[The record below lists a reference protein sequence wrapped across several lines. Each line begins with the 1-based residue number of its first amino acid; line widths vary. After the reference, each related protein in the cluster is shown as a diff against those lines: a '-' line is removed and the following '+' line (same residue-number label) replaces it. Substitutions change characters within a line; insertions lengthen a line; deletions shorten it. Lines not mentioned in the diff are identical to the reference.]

1 MAGKRDRLG
10 VHHHPSVEP
19 LTQAFARGRRRR
31 ITGNARTMTAQTEA
45 QNAHDHAAK
54 LLREAASND
63 DLLVV
68 AEEFGF
74 VHLIATLAG
83 QRNEALN
90 ALGMLGHAYRGWS
103 SRDHDAG
110 LQVAHDQL
118 HGVAEAYKRR
128 SEFRSAAI
136 YETNAATALLEKY
149 AVTREDL
156 RLAHDYLDYSRR
168 HKNPASVD
176 WAYTEFSTGI
186 YYVQSR
192 AATPADLVENLRI
205 ARDHFDSA
213 IDLFNEH
220 EEPLSVVVMG
230 EYAHLLA
237 NQVDAA
243 RDKRVAEAVLTHLN
257 ELPVEIMQHAEA
269 NPDQYGNAIYNNP
282 VSLGFAAIPPWL
294 VEAIDADLDA
304 ETASGLRTATGRSAE
319 MLARPVNSDRAGL
332 QHARWWLARARWELD
347 KSADHLDLL
356 FDAASGL
363 QDEPD
368 PALFMEYAVYACW
381 AGRTYLGIAPRP
393 KVLRAI
399 AAAYLR
405 MVEHGTDDDTE
416 IASFIKQYDHQIRF
430 VACSLADHGLWDEAV
445 AVLEATRVLIYRSD
459 TDAHVTE
466 GYAPSSTASWAYI
479 THSPE
484 ASYVIVVRDG
494 QPTRGQILTTMSG
507 KHLVASTLSIVDGQI
522 GLLSSQWSYATN
534 GLTEAVTRIMT
545 DLRPIGNTVA
555 ALAPEGDGLVL
566 LPTGLY
572 TGLPL
577 AAVISELA
585 PSRYPFIAVAPAR
598 HIVDTR
604 PYTWRFSESTLYAFG
619 AAQPPGWNTL
629 QYPALETKA
638 IAACVPVR
646 RTGIFDDITRSEFI
660 SAAIDCDVLHFSGH
674 SYSDTEDPL
683 QSALILH
690 DGEFTIEDLI
700 ATPRSHLNMVTLS
713 SCQSSTPAVSELS
726 SEALGLHTAFQYAGC
741 PFVIGSLWPVF
752 DITATVFMT
761 RFYATL
767 GLVEIVGLPAI
778 SAAVRDTQ
786 QWMKS
791 ATLTEIS
798 TFLAGLQPSISL
810 PDVLAHIPADS
821 VPFAEPRAWAPFYVA
836 ATRL

>member
-31 ITGNARTMTAQTEA
+31 ISGNARTMTAQTEA
-45 QNAHDHAAK
+45 QIAHDYAAE

-118 HGVAEAYKRR
+118 HGVAAVYKRR
-128 SEFRSAAI
+128 GEFRSAAI

-156 RLAHDYLDYSRR
+156 RLARDYLDYSRR
-168 HKNPASVD
+168 HKSPASVD

-192 AATPADLVENLRI
+192 AATPAEHVENLRI
-205 ARDHFDSA
+205 ARGHFDSA

-257 ELPVEIMQHAEA
+257 ELPAEIMQHAEA
-269 NPDQYGNAIYNNP
+269 NPNQYGNAIYNNP

-294 VEAIDADLDA
+294 AEAIGADLDA
-304 ETASGLRTATGRSAE
+304 ETTSSLRTAAARSAE

-347 KSADHLDLL
+347 KSADNLDWL
-356 FDAASGL
+356 FDAASAL

-381 AGRTYLGIAPRP
+381 VGRTYLGVVPRP
-393 KVLRAI
+393 ETLQAI
-399 AAAYLR
+399 ATAYLR
-405 MVEHGTDDDTE
+405 MVEHGTDETE
-416 IASFIKQYDHQIRF
+416 IASFIKHYDHQVRF
-430 VACSLADHGLWDEAV
+430 VACSLADLGLWDEAV

-459 TDAHVTE
+459 AVLPATSTH
-466 GYAPSSTASWAYI
+466 SSQSTTSWVYI

-484 ASYVIVVRDG
+484 ASYIIVVRDG

-507 KHLVASTLSIVDGQI
+507 KHLVASTMSIIQGQI
-522 GLLSSQWSYATN
+522 GLLSAQWSYPTN
-534 GLTEAVTRIMT
+534 GLTEAVARIMT
-545 DLRPIGNTVA
+545 DLQPIADTIVA
-555 ALAPEGDGLVL
+555 LTPEGHGLAL
-566 LPTGLY
+566 LPSGLY
-572 TGLPL
+572 TGLPV
-577 AAVISELA
+577 AATISELA
-585 PSRYPFIAVAPAR
+585 PSRYPFVATAPAR
-598 HIVDTR
+598 HVVDTR
-604 PYTWRFSESTLYAFG
+604 PYTWRFDESTLYAFG
-619 AAQPPGWNTL
+619 APQSPGWNSL
-629 QYPALETKA
+629 RYPALETRA
-638 IAACVPVR
+638 IAACVPAS
-646 RTGIFDDITRSEFI
+646 RTGIFDDVTRDEFV
-660 SAAIDCDVLHFSGH
+660 SAAIDCNVLHFSGH
-674 SYSDTEDPL
+674 SYSDTENPL

-690 DGEFTIEDLI
+690 DGEFTLEDLV
-700 ATPRSHLNMVTLS
+700 ATPRPHLNMVTLS
-713 SCQSSTPAVSELS
+713 SCQSSTPAISGLS
-726 SEALGLHTAFQYAGC
+726 SEALGLHTAFHYAGC

-761 RFYATL
+761 RFYTNL
-767 GLVEIVGLPAI
+767 SVTDIIGLSAI
-778 SAAVRDTQ
+778 SATVRDTQ
-786 QWMKS
+786 QWMKT
-791 ATLTEIS
+791 ATLSEIA
-798 TFLAGLQPSISL
+798 TFLAGLHPSISL
-810 PDVLAHIPADS
+810 PDVLAHKPSDS